1 MEYKRTYY
9 QEVSKRVEEPRS
21 KIQVIVGPRQVGK
34 STLIGQ
40 VLEGCSV
47 PFDSYSADDVIGV
60 TASWLAQIW
69 ETQRMKMAAHGQQKR
84 LLVVDEV
91 QKIQNWSETVKAEW
105 DRDTREHR
113 SLLVVL
119 LGSSRML
126 IERGL
131 TESLAGR
138 YELIRLPHWSFRE
151 MRDCFGW
158 SLPQYIYYGGYP
170 GAAEYV
176 DDERRWRS
184 YVKDALIEPSISK
197 DILMDTK
204 IQKPQLLRQL
214 FELGSSYSGEL
225 LSLTKVAAQLQ
236 DAGNVTTLAGYLQ
249 LLDECGLLC
258 GLQKYAADTAR
269 KYNSVPKFQVYNS
282 ALRNVYAEE
291 DFTEAIESP
300 SAWGRYVES
309 AIGAYIVSQA
319 ALCDYQVYYWRDKKD
334 EVDYVLARR
343 RKVVAIEVKTGRR
356 TVNEGLPRF
365 TGLFRPHRSLIV
377 GSGGLGIEEFLTMDL
392 NILFVRF

>member
-1 MEYKRTYY
+1 MGYKRA
-9 QEVSKRVEEPRS
+9 QFQWILERVNEPRG

-34 STLIGQ
+34 STIIGQ
-40 VLEGCSV
+40 VLEECGV
-47 PFDSYSADDVIGV
+47 PFESYSADDVVGV
-60 TASWLAQIW
+60 GASWLAQIW
-69 ETQRMKMAAHGQQKR
+69 EAQRMKMVARGEQKR
-84 LLVVDEV
+84 LLVVDEI

-113 SLLVVL
+113 PLSVVL

-126 IERGL
+126 IEKGL

-138 YELIRLPHWSFRE
+138 FELIRLPHWTFTE
-151 MRDCFGW
+151 MKECFGW
-158 SLPQYIYYGGYP
+158 TLPQYIYYGGYP
-170 GAAEYV
+170 GAATYIQH
-176 DDERRWRS
+176 DMRWRN

-197 DILMDTK
+197 DVLMDTK
-204 IQKPQLLRQL
+204 IMKPQLLRQL

-269 KYNSVPKFQVYNS
+269 KYNSVPKFQVYNN

-291 DFTEAIESP
+291 DYMDAIENP
-300 SAWGRYVES
+300 KAWGRYVES
-309 AIGAYIVSQA
+309 AIGAYLVSQA
-319 ALCDYQVYYWRDKKD
+319 GICDYQVYYWRDRND
-334 EVDYVLARR
+334 EVDFVLVR
-343 RKVVAIEVKTGRR
+343 RKKIVAIEVKTGRR
-356 TVNEGLPRF
+356 TTNEGLPKF
-365 TGLFRPHRSLIV
+365 STLFHPFRAFIV
-377 GSGGLGIEEFLTMDL
+377 GTGGLGVEEFLSMDL
-392 NILFVRF
+392 NLVFK